1 MPFSSSA
8 LPSMASVKRTMLKTM
23 SSFSFFAHARMLS
36 ASSRFFEKIVD
47 EMPKLKRRV
56 FCSSCIAAMVL
67 PAFSKALRTL
77 RTEPCMSPTP
87 SIETRVEKITLRSL
101 QSSTI
106 LVSIGMA
113 R

>member
-23 SSFSFFAHARMLS
+23 SSFSFFAQARMLS

-67 PAFSKALRTL
+67 PAFSNALRTFL
-77 RTEPCMSPTP
+77 TEPCMSPTP

-106 LVSIGMA
+106 LVSIGIA